1 MKKEDDEEKSVTNR
15 KREIYII
22 YFWIPTNMQSVL
34 YILRPKSSQTD
45 RQTDKNDSH
54 PDLRF
59 VFTNYACGQRC
70 KIKKQ
75 EKFEQLK

>member
-1 MKKEDDEEKSVTNR
+1 
-15 KREIYII
+15 
-22 YFWIPTNMQSVL
+22 MQSVL

-54 PDLRF
+54 ADLRF

-75 EKFEQLK
+75 EKFE